1 MAVNW
6 SLAHLN
12 ISCIQVELPTKVEA
26 MQSPRNVAHARL
38 DVVGDPLDKV
48 GRVLVL
54 DVDRLLIHFLVRAPY
69 CWEPRDVSGGKPDHE
84 EVEARK
90 GDEVDCKLPQ
100 IEVQLAWEPQAACD
114 PAHGRSD
121 QVVEISNSKQL
132 ETKALDCAQ
141 SQLSIH
147 TVAVLK

>member
-1 MAVNW
+1 MAG
-6 SLAHLN
+6 SAAHIMFLASH
-12 ISCIQVELPTKVEA
+12 IFSDSEGP
-26 MQSPRNVAHARL
+26 
-38 DVVGDPLDKV
+38 
-48 GRVLVL
+48 VLL
-54 DVDRLLIHFLVRAPY
+54 GA
-69 CWEPRDVSGGKPDHE
+69 SGCKWGKPDHE

-90 GDEVDCKLPQ
+90 GDEVDCKLPH

-114 PAHGRSD
+114 PAHGRRD